1 MLKNFF
7 TTENVEI
14 EFRGSVQRAI
24 ENLGARV
31 RAPENAQA
39 EQGDVM
45 VGSVTEGS
53 TYTYRRVPGSR
64 NSFRPTFYG
73 RFSGNGE
80 RGKLSGE
87 ITLNRVIKKFIIF
100 WCSVVAL
107 IVAWTLITVIRNP
120 AASWGSLAYI
130 VVMPG
135 LCILFFRTMIKK
147 CMPDIAWLKRELS
160 KAISME

>member
-7 TTENVEI
+7 ATENVEI
-14 EFRGSVQRAI
+14 EFRGPVQRAI
-24 ENLGARV
+24 ENLEARV

-45 VGSVTEGS
+45 VGGVTEGS
-53 TYTYRRVPGSR
+53 THVYRHVPGSR

-73 RFSGNGE
+73 RFTGNGE

-120 AASWGSLAYI
+120 GASWGSLAYI
-130 VVMPG
+130 VVMLG

-160 KAISME
+160 KAIDME